1 MKITKKVKITIIF
14 IWIAAILSMVI
25 GTAII
30 GRYFI
35 TGTYGRN
42 HSLQLLY
49 SEDDPVNDVYKS
61 LSTLR
66 EEVISKVKKDPS
78 YYTTQDNADA
88 LDEKSSVLNTHIA
101 VKKGGEYI
109 YSSVDPFSESLKEQL
124 KRNDNSSNINAIDGD
139 SIDTGNNSDIKV
151 QEYLITQPSFYLCNQ
166 VSYVLDGSQ
175 VDIYMLTYYGNYM
188 AKFRGTIMGYSIL
201 MVLMMM
207 LLSGVVAFLVY
218 QQFVNPLVKLKEA
231 AERMGS
237 GNLDEKIDFGDNR
250 VDEVGEL
257 CESFEDMR
265 QKLSD
270 FTKAKMR
277 YEEENRQLISNI
289 SHDLRTPIT
298 TIKGYVEGIM
308 DGVADTP
315 EKQERYL
322 KMIYSKA
329 NEMDSLINELS
340 LYTNINNNAIP
351 YEFHRVS
358 VKDYFDDC
366 MEEVYTTLLS
376 KNMTLTYKNYCDD
389 DVKVIVDPDQL
400 KRVINNI
407 ITNAIKY
414 TDKEYGQ
421 IDILVNNAGITKD
434 GLLMAMSEDDFCRV
448 IDTNLKG
455 TFNCIRHVARQML
468 KQKSGRIV
476 NMASIVGL
484 GGNPGQANYAASKA
498 GVIGLTKT
506 AAKELASRGITVN
519 AVAPGFIRTDMT
531 DVLSDKVKEETLK
544 NIPMGTYGE
553 PEDVAKAVAFLA
565 SPEARYITGQV
576 LCVDGGML

>member
-1 MKITKKVKITIIF
+1 MKITKKVKIAIIF

-25 GTAII
+25 GTCII

-35 TGTYGRN
+35 TGTFGRD
-42 HSLQLLY
+42 HSLEMLY
-49 SEDDPVNDVYKS
+49 SQNDPVNDMYKS
-61 LSTLR
+61 LSSLR
-66 EEVISKVKKDPS
+66 ESVITKVKKDPVF
-78 YYTTQDNADA
+78 YVNEDNADA
-88 LDEKSSVLNTHIA
+88 LNVKASANNTQVA
-101 VKKGGEYI
+101 VKMDGEYI
-109 YSSVDPFSESLKEQL
+109 YNGVDNFSNALSKQLSV
-124 KRNDNSSNINAIDGD
+124 NDNSANISAMDEETSDGD
-139 SIDTGNNSDIKV
+139 ESIGV

-166 VSYVLDGSQ
+166 VSYTVDGRQ

-188 AKFRGTIMGYSIL
+188 ARFRGTVMGYSIL
-201 MVLMMM
+201 MM
-207 LLSGVVAFLVY
+207 LIMLFISGVAAILVY

-237 GNLDEKIDFGDNR
+237 GNLDDKIDFGDNR

-257 CESFEDMR
+257 CESFENMR
-265 QKLSD
+265 QRMSD
-270 FTKAKMR
+270 FAKAKMQ
-277 YEEENRQLISNI
+277 YEDENRQLISNI

-376 KNMTLTYKNYCDD
+376 KHMTLTYKNYCDD

-414 TDKEYGQ
+414 TDKDYGQ
-421 IDILVNNAGITKD
+421 VDINIYDNDAEVKVSISDNGRGID
-434 GLLMAMSEDDFCRV
+434 SESLPHIFDRMYRADS
-448 IDTNLKG
+448 
-455 TFNCIRHVARQML
+455 ARQ
-468 KQKSGRIV
+468 SRGG
-476 NMASIVGL
+476 SGL
-484 GGNPGQANYAASKA
+484 GLAICKKIVEEHGGNIYATSQL
-498 GVIGLTKT
+498 GTGTTIV
-506 AAKELASRGITVN
+506 
-519 AVAPGFIRTDMT
+519 F
-531 DVLSDKVKEETLK
+531 TLK
-544 NIPMGTYGE
+544 KYVPKTENDHEGIEDGTDTQKNGVAGE
-553 PEDVAKAVAFLA
+553 PQKKE
-565 SPEARYITGQV
+565 GQRRNT
-576 LCVDGGML
+576 LQIINSLKKRRDTDE

>member
-1 MKITKKVKITIIF
+1 MKITKKVKIAIIF
-14 IWIAAILSMVI
+14 IWIAAILSMII
-25 GTAII
+25 GTVII

-35 TGTYGRN
+35 TGTYGRDR
-42 HSLQLLY
+42 SLQLLY
-49 SEDDPVNDVYKS
+49 SENDPVNDVYKS
-61 LSTLR
+61 LSALR
-66 EEVISKVKKDPS
+66 ENVITKVKKDPE
-78 YYTTQDNADA
+78 YYLDKKNAVALNEKTSANNTQVAIRVD
-88 LDEKSSVLNTHIA
+88 
-101 VKKGGEYI
+101 GEYI
-109 YSSVDPFSESLKEQL
+109 YNAVESFSDSLDKQL
-124 KRNDNSSNINAIDGD
+124 RMNDNNANINAIDENTAETD
-139 SIDTGNNSDIKV
+139 YNSNMGV

-166 VSYVLDGSQ
+166 VSYSVGDRH

-201 MVLMMM
+201 MVIMMM
-207 LLSGVVAFLVY
+207 LLSGVVAFFVY
-218 QQFVNPLVKLKEA
+218 QQFVNPLVKLKKA

-237 GNLDEKIDFGDNR
+237 GNLDEKIDFGGNR

-257 CESFEDMR
+257 CESFENMR
-265 QKLSD
+265 QKMSD
-270 FTKAKMR
+270 FAKAKMR

-376 KNMTLTYKNYCDD
+376 RNMTLTYKNYCDD

-421 IDILVNNAGITKD
+421 IDINIYDNDAEVKVSISDNGRGIDSDSLPHIFDRMYRADSARQSRGGSGLGLAICKKIVEEHGGNIYATSQLGVGTTIVFTLKKYIPKVDESENDPGGDQQANMQNKDEQRKENQKKD
-434 GLLMAMSEDDFCRV
+434 GQKKGSLQIINSLKKRR
-448 IDTNLKG
+448 DTD
-455 TFNCIRHVARQML
+455 
-468 KQKSGRIV
+468 
-476 NMASIVGL
+476 
-484 GGNPGQANYAASKA
+484 
-498 GVIGLTKT
+498 
-506 AAKELASRGITVN
+506 E
-519 AVAPGFIRTDMT
+519 
-531 DVLSDKVKEETLK
+531 
-544 NIPMGTYGE
+544 
-553 PEDVAKAVAFLA
+553 
-565 SPEARYITGQV
+565 
-576 LCVDGGML
+576 

>member
-1 MKITKKVKITIIF
+1 MKITKKVKIAIIF

-101 VKKGGEYI
+101 VKKDGEYI

-315 EKQERYL
+315 EKMDRYVRT
-322 KMIYSKA
+322 IYNKT
-329 NEMDSLINELS
+329 NEMDHLINELTFYS
-340 LYTNINNNAIP
+340 KIDTNRIP
-351 YEFHRVS
+351 YTFSKLNVE
-358 VKDYFDDC
+358 DYFSDC
-366 MEEVYTTLLS
+366 AEELGLEMETRGIELVYA
-376 KNMTLTYKNYCDD
+376 NY
-389 DVKVIVDPDQL
+389 VEKGVQVIADGEQIR
-400 KRVINNI
+400 RVIHNI
-407 ITNAIKY
+407 VSNAIKY
-414 TDKEYGQ
+414 MEKPRGIIQLRVKDVGDFIQVEIEDNGKGIAAKDLPYIFDRFYRTDVSRNSSKGGS
-421 IDILVNNAGITKD
+421 GI
-434 GLLMAMSEDDFCRV
+434 GL
-448 IDTNLKG
+448 
-455 TFNCIRHVARQML
+455 
-468 KQKSGRIV
+468 
-476 NMASIVGL
+476 SIVKKIMEDHGGKVWATSRL
-484 GGNPGQANYAASKA
+484 G
-498 GVIGLTKT
+498 IGT
-506 AAKELASRGITVN
+506 IMY
-519 AVAPGFIRTDMT
+519 F
-531 DVLSDKVKEETLK
+531 VLRKYQEV
-544 NIPMGTYGE
+544 PMNE
-553 PEDVAKAVAFLA
+553 
-565 SPEARYITGQV
+565 
-576 LCVDGGML
+576 

>member
-1 MKITKKVKITIIF
+1 MKITKKVKIAIIF

-25 GTAII
+25 GTCII

-35 TGTYGRN
+35 TGTFGRD
-42 HSLQLLY
+42 HSLEMLY
-49 SEDDPVNDVYKS
+49 SQNDPVNDMYKS
-61 LSTLR
+61 LSSLR
-66 EEVISKVKKDPS
+66 ESVITKVKKDPVF
-78 YYTTQDNADA
+78 YVNEDNADA
-88 LDEKSSVLNTHIA
+88 LNVKASANNTQVA
-101 VKKGGEYI
+101 VKMDGEYI
-109 YSSVDPFSESLKEQL
+109 YNGVDNFSNALSKQLSV
-124 KRNDNSSNINAIDGD
+124 NDNSANISAMDEETSDGD
-139 SIDTGNNSDIKV
+139 ESIGV

-166 VSYVLDGSQ
+166 VSYTVDGRQ

-188 AKFRGTIMGYSIL
+188 ARFRGTVMGYSIL
-201 MVLMMM
+201 MM
-207 LLSGVVAFLVY
+207 LIMLFISGVAAILVY

-237 GNLDEKIDFGDNR
+237 GNLDDKIDFGDNR

-257 CESFEDMR
+257 CESFENMR
-265 QKLSD
+265 QRMSD
-270 FTKAKMR
+270 FAKAKMQ
-277 YEEENRQLISNI
+277 YEDENRQLISNI

-376 KNMTLTYKNYCDD
+376 KHMTLTYKNYCDD

-414 TDKEYGQ
+414 TDKDYGQ
-421 IDILVNNAGITKD
+421 VDINIYDNDAEVKVSISDNGRGID
-434 GLLMAMSEDDFCRV
+434 SESLPHIFDRMYRADS
-448 IDTNLKG
+448 
-455 TFNCIRHVARQML
+455 ARQ
-468 KQKSGRIV
+468 SRGG
-476 NMASIVGL
+476 SGL
-484 GGNPGQANYAASKA
+484 GLAICKKIVEEHGGNIYATSQL
-498 GVIGLTKT
+498 GTGTTIV
-506 AAKELASRGITVN
+506 
-519 AVAPGFIRTDMT
+519 F
-531 DVLSDKVKEETLK
+531 TLK
-544 NIPMGTYGE
+544 KYVPKTENDHEDIEDGTDTQKNGVAGE
-553 PEDVAKAVAFLA
+553 PQKKE
-565 SPEARYITGQV
+565 GQRRNT
-576 LCVDGGML
+576 LQIINSLKKRRDTDE

>member
-1 MKITKKVKITIIF
+1 MIT
-14 IWIAAILSMVI
+14 
-25 GTAII
+25 
-30 GRYFI
+30 
-35 TGTYGRN
+35 
-42 HSLQLLY
+42 
-49 SEDDPVNDVYKS
+49 
-61 LSTLR
+61 
-66 EEVISKVKKDPS
+66 KVKKDPE
-78 YYTTQDNADA
+78 YYLDKKNAEALNEKTSANNTQVVIRVD
-88 LDEKSSVLNTHIA
+88 
-101 VKKGGEYI
+101 GEYI
-109 YSSVDPFSESLKEQL
+109 YNAVESFSDSLDRQL
-124 KRNDNSSNINAIDGD
+124 RMNDNNANINAIDEKTAETD
-139 SIDTGNNSDIKV
+139 YNSNMGV

-166 VSYVLDGSQ
+166 VSYSVGDRH

-207 LLSGVVAFLVY
+207 LLSGVVAFFVY
-218 QQFVNPLVKLKEA
+218 QQFVNPLVKLKKA
-231 AERMGS
+231 AERMGA

-257 CESFEDMR
+257 CESFENMR
-265 QKLSD
+265 QKMSD
-270 FTKAKMR
+270 FAKAKMR

-376 KNMTLTYKNYCDD
+376 RNMTLTYKNYCDD

-421 IDILVNNAGITKD
+421 IDINIYDNDAEVKVSISDNGRGIDSDSLPHIFDRMYRADSARQSRGGSGLGLAICKKIVEEHGGNIYATSQLGVGTTIVFTLKKYIPKVDESENDPGGDQQANIQNKDEQRRENQKKD
-434 GLLMAMSEDDFCRV
+434 GQKKGSLQIINSLKKRR
-448 IDTNLKG
+448 DTD
-455 TFNCIRHVARQML
+455 
-468 KQKSGRIV
+468 
-476 NMASIVGL
+476 
-484 GGNPGQANYAASKA
+484 
-498 GVIGLTKT
+498 
-506 AAKELASRGITVN
+506 E
-519 AVAPGFIRTDMT
+519 
-531 DVLSDKVKEETLK
+531 
-544 NIPMGTYGE
+544 
-553 PEDVAKAVAFLA
+553 
-565 SPEARYITGQV
+565 
-576 LCVDGGML
+576 

>member
-1 MKITKKVKITIIF
+1 MKITKKVKIAIIF
-14 IWIAAILSMVI
+14 IWIAAILSMII
-25 GTAII
+25 GTVII

-35 TGTYGRN
+35 TGTYGRDR
-42 HSLQLLY
+42 SLQLLY
-49 SEDDPVNDVYKS
+49 SENDPVNDVYKS
-61 LSTLR
+61 LSALR
-66 EEVISKVKKDPS
+66 ENVITKVKKDPE
-78 YYTTQDNADA
+78 YYLDKKNAEALNEKTSANNTQVVIRVD
-88 LDEKSSVLNTHIA
+88 
-101 VKKGGEYI
+101 GEYI
-109 YSSVDPFSESLKEQL
+109 YNAVESFSDSLDRQL
-124 KRNDNSSNINAIDGD
+124 RMNDNNANINAIDEKTAETD
-139 SIDTGNNSDIKV
+139 YNSNMGV

-166 VSYVLDGSQ
+166 VSYSVGDRH

-207 LLSGVVAFLVY
+207 LLSGVVAFFVY
-218 QQFVNPLVKLKEA
+218 QQFVNPLVKLKKA

-257 CESFEDMR
+257 CESFENMR
-265 QKLSD
+265 QKMSD
-270 FTKAKMR
+270 FAKAKMR

-376 KNMTLTYKNYCDD
+376 RNMTLTYKNYCDD

-421 IDILVNNAGITKD
+421 IDINIYDNDAEVKVSISDNGRGIDSDSLPHIFDRMYRADSARQSRGGSGLGLAICKKIVEEHGGNIYATSQLGVGTTIVFTLKKYVPKVDESENDPGGDQQANIQNKDDQRRENQKKD
-434 GLLMAMSEDDFCRV
+434 GQKKGSLQIINSLKKRR
-448 IDTNLKG
+448 DTD
-455 TFNCIRHVARQML
+455 
-468 KQKSGRIV
+468 
-476 NMASIVGL
+476 
-484 GGNPGQANYAASKA
+484 
-498 GVIGLTKT
+498 
-506 AAKELASRGITVN
+506 E
-519 AVAPGFIRTDMT
+519 
-531 DVLSDKVKEETLK
+531 
-544 NIPMGTYGE
+544 
-553 PEDVAKAVAFLA
+553 
-565 SPEARYITGQV
+565 
-576 LCVDGGML
+576 

>member
-1 MKITKKVKITIIF
+1 MKITKKVKIAIIF

-25 GTAII
+25 GTCII

-35 TGTYGRN
+35 TGTFGRD
-42 HSLQLLY
+42 HSLEMLY
-49 SEDDPVNDVYKS
+49 SQNDPVNDVYKS
-61 LSTLR
+61 LSSLR
-66 EEVISKVKKDPS
+66 ESVITKVKKDPVF
-78 YYTTQDNADA
+78 YVNEDNADA
-88 LDEKSSVLNTHIA
+88 LNVKASANNTQVA
-101 VKKGGEYI
+101 VKMDGEYI
-109 YSSVDPFSESLKEQL
+109 YNGVDNFSDALSKQL
-124 KRNDNSSNINAIDGD
+124 RINDNSANISAMDEDTSDGD
-139 SIDTGNNSDIKV
+139 ESIRV

-166 VSYVLDGSQ
+166 VSYTLDGSQ
-175 VDIYMLTYYGNYM
+175 IDIYMLTYYGNYM
-188 AKFRGTIMGYSIL
+188 ARFRGTVMGYSIL
-201 MVLMMM
+201 MILIM
-207 LLSGVVAFLVY
+207 LIISGIVAILVY

-237 GNLDEKIDFGDNR
+237 GNLDDKIDFGDNR

-257 CESFEDMR
+257 CESFENMR
-265 QKLSD
+265 QRMSD
-270 FTKAKMR
+270 FAKAKMQ
-277 YEEENRQLISNI
+277 YEDENRQLISNI

-376 KNMTLTYKNYCDD
+376 NHMTLTYKNYCDD

-414 TDKEYGQ
+414 TDKDYGQ
-421 IDILVNNAGITKD
+421 VDINIYDNDAEVKVSISDNGRGIDSDSLPHIFDRMYRAD
-434 GLLMAMSEDDFCRV
+434 S
-448 IDTNLKG
+448 
-455 TFNCIRHVARQML
+455 ARQ
-468 KQKSGRIV
+468 SRGG
-476 NMASIVGL
+476 SGL
-484 GGNPGQANYAASKA
+484 GLAICKKIVEEHGGNIYATSQL
-498 GVIGLTKT
+498 GTGTTIV
-506 AAKELASRGITVN
+506 
-519 AVAPGFIRTDMT
+519 F
-531 DVLSDKVKEETLK
+531 TLK
-544 NIPMGTYGE
+544 KYVPKTENDHDGIEDGTDTQKNGVAGE
-553 PEDVAKAVAFLA
+553 PQKKE
-565 SPEARYITGQV
+565 GQRRNT
-576 LCVDGGML
+576 LQIINSLKKRRDTDE

>member
-1 MKITKKVKITIIF
+1 MKITKKVKIAIIF
-14 IWIAAILSMVI
+14 IWIAAILSMII
-25 GTAII
+25 GTVII

-35 TGTYGRN
+35 TGTYGRDR
-42 HSLQLLY
+42 SLQLLY
-49 SEDDPVNDVYKS
+49 SENDPVNDVYKS
-61 LSTLR
+61 LSALR
-66 EEVISKVKKDPS
+66 ENVITKVKKDPE
-78 YYTTQDNADA
+78 YYLDKKNAVTLNEKTSANNTQVAIRVD
-88 LDEKSSVLNTHIA
+88 
-101 VKKGGEYI
+101 GEYI
-109 YSSVDPFSESLKEQL
+109 YNAVESFSDSLDKQL
-124 KRNDNSSNINAIDGD
+124 RMNDNNANINAIDEKTAETD
-139 SIDTGNNSDIKV
+139 YNSNMGV

-166 VSYVLDGSQ
+166 VSYSVGDRH

-201 MVLMMM
+201 MVIMMM
-207 LLSGVVAFLVY
+207 LLSGVVAFFVY
-218 QQFVNPLVKLKEA
+218 QQFVNPLVKLKKA

-237 GNLDEKIDFGDNR
+237 GNLDEKIDFGGNR

-257 CESFEDMR
+257 CESFENMR
-265 QKLSD
+265 QKMSD
-270 FTKAKMR
+270 FAKAKMR

-376 KNMTLTYKNYCDD
+376 RNMTLTYKNYCDD

-421 IDILVNNAGITKD
+421 IDINIYDNDAEVKVSISDNGRGIDSDSLPHIFDRMYRADSARQSRGGSGLGLAICKKIVEEHGGNIYATSQLGVGTTIVFTLKKYIPKVDESENDPGGDQQANIQNKDEQRKENQKKD
-434 GLLMAMSEDDFCRV
+434 GQKKGSLQIINSLKKRR
-448 IDTNLKG
+448 DTD
-455 TFNCIRHVARQML
+455 
-468 KQKSGRIV
+468 
-476 NMASIVGL
+476 
-484 GGNPGQANYAASKA
+484 
-498 GVIGLTKT
+498 
-506 AAKELASRGITVN
+506 E
-519 AVAPGFIRTDMT
+519 
-531 DVLSDKVKEETLK
+531 
-544 NIPMGTYGE
+544 
-553 PEDVAKAVAFLA
+553 
-565 SPEARYITGQV
+565 
-576 LCVDGGML
+576 

>member
-1 MKITKKVKITIIF
+1 MKITKKVKIAIIF

-25 GTAII
+25 GTCII

-35 TGTYGRN
+35 TGTFGRD
-42 HSLQLLY
+42 HSLEMLY
-49 SEDDPVNDVYKS
+49 SQNDPVNDMYKS
-61 LSTLR
+61 LSSLR
-66 EEVISKVKKDPS
+66 ESVITKVKKDPVF
-78 YYTTQDNADA
+78 YVNEDNADA
-88 LDEKSSVLNTHIA
+88 LNVKASVNNTQVA
-101 VKKGGEYI
+101 VKIDGEYI
-109 YSSVDPFSESLKEQL
+109 YNGVDNFSNALSKQLSV
-124 KRNDNSSNINAIDGD
+124 NDNSANISAMDEETSDGD
-139 SIDTGNNSDIKV
+139 ESIGV

-166 VSYVLDGSQ
+166 VSYTVDGRQ

-188 AKFRGTIMGYSIL
+188 ARFRGTVMGYSIL
-201 MVLMMM
+201 MM
-207 LLSGVVAFLVY
+207 LIMLFISGVAAILVY

-237 GNLDEKIDFGDNR
+237 GNLDDKIDFGDNR

-257 CESFEDMR
+257 CESFENMR
-265 QKLSD
+265 QRMSD
-270 FTKAKMR
+270 FAKAKMQ
-277 YEEENRQLISNI
+277 YEDENRQLISNI

-376 KNMTLTYKNYCDD
+376 KHMTLTYKNYCDD

-414 TDKEYGQ
+414 NDKDYGQ
-421 IDILVNNAGITKD
+421 VDINIYDNDAEVKVSISDNGRGID
-434 GLLMAMSEDDFCRV
+434 SESLPHIFDRMYRADS
-448 IDTNLKG
+448 
-455 TFNCIRHVARQML
+455 ARQ
-468 KQKSGRIV
+468 SRGG
-476 NMASIVGL
+476 SGL
-484 GGNPGQANYAASKA
+484 GLAICKKIVEEHGGNIYATSQL
-498 GVIGLTKT
+498 GTGTTIV
-506 AAKELASRGITVN
+506 
-519 AVAPGFIRTDMT
+519 F
-531 DVLSDKVKEETLK
+531 TLK
-544 NIPMGTYGE
+544 KYVPKTENDHEDIEDGTDTQKNGVAGE
-553 PEDVAKAVAFLA
+553 PQKKE
-565 SPEARYITGQV
+565 GQRRNT
-576 LCVDGGML
+576 LQIINSLKKRRDTDE